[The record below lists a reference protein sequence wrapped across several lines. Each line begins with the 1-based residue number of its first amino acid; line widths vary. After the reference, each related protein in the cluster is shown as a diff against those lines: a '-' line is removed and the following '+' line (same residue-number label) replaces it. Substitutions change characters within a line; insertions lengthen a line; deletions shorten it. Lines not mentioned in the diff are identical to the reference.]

1 MLRIPRNGLQGL
13 ALFFFTA
20 WGVHVGHCADALVKV
35 GFLNDTG
42 RMEMRE
48 GRVVVE
54 AADGGILLED
64 RAKRLWTIEGKNR
77 KSLTSLEM
85 PFLPLSPEE
94 LGKELLA
101 EFGKDFEI
109 VRTEHYVI
117 CTNAGRPYAEW
128 CGDLLDR
135 LLSAFLT
142 HWRGKPLSLEEPQTP
157 LPVVVFASAEEF
169 AQFAVQ
175 DATAAT
181 AQSKGYYSVR
191 TNRIV
196 LYDLTAAS
204 KTEPAKT
211 RADVQKK
218 IAASAFNVATVVHE
232 ATHQMAFNCGL
243 HTRYADNPVW
253 LTEGMAMYFETP
265 DLKNRTG
272 WRTIG
277 QINRGRLNQFKQ
289 SLAKRRSPGS
299 LLTLISNDQ
308 RLTTAETAVEAYAE
322 AWAFTY
328 FLIKKRRAQ
337 YEEYLFN
344 VSQKKPLIWNTPE
357 ERLAEFRAAF
367 GENLEELDQEF
378 LRYFAR
384 LR

>member
-1 MLRIPRNGLQGL
+1 MAECFWKTGPKGYGQLTARN
-13 ALFFFTA
+13 ASR
-20 WGVHVGHCADALVKV
+20 WP
-35 GFLNDTG
+35 
-42 RMEMRE
+42 
-48 GRVVVE
+48 
-54 AADGGILLED
+54 I
-64 RAKRLWTIEGKNR
+64 
-77 KSLTSLEM
+77 LEM
-85 PFLPLSPEE
+85 PFLPLSAED
-94 LGKELLA
+94 LGKELLS
-101 EFGKDFEI
+101 EFGPGFEI

-128 CGDLLDR
+128 CGDLLER
-135 LLSAFLT
+135 LLTAFLT
-142 HWRGKPLSLEEPQTP
+142 HWRGKPLSVEEPKTP
-157 LPVVVFASAEEF
+157 LPVVVFATAEEF

-196 LYDLTAAS
+196 LYDLTAAT

-218 IAASAFNVATVVHE
+218 IAQAAFNVATVVHE

-265 DLKNRTG
+265 DLNNRTG

-277 QINRGRLNQFKQ
+277 QINRARLNEFKK

-308 RLTTAETAVEAYAE
+308 RLTTAETAAETYAE
-322 AWAFTY
+322 AWAFSY

-337 YEEYLFN
+337 YEEYLFQL
-344 VSQKKPLIWNTPE
+344 SQKKPLVWNKPE
-357 ERLAEFRAAF
+357 DRLAEFPR
-367 GENLEELDQEF
+367 G
-378 LRYFAR
+378 LRREPGRTGPGISALLLPAEVNRVPSFAGAR
-384 LR
+384 

>member
-1 MLRIPRNGLQGL
+1 MLLG
-13 ALFFFTA
+13 A
-20 WGVHVGHCADALVKV
+20 WHPCAAWSAETLVKV
-35 GFLNDTG
+35 GFVNDIGQT
-42 RMEMRE
+42 ESRE
-48 GRVVVE
+48 GRVLVE

-64 RAKRLWTIEGKNR
+64 RAKRLWAVQGEKR
-77 KSLTSLEM
+77 KSLTELEM
-85 PFLPLSPEE
+85 PFVPLTGEE

-101 EFGKDFEI
+101 EFGEGFEI

-117 CTNAGRPYAEW
+117 CTSAGRPYAEW
-128 CGDLLDR
+128 CGDLLER

-142 HWRGKPLSLEEPQTP
+142 HWRGKPLSIEEPKTS

-169 AQFAVQ
+169 AQFAAQ

-196 LYDLTAAS
+196 LYDLTAKADE
-204 KTEPAKT
+204 EPAKT

-218 IAASAFNVATVVHE
+218 IAAKAFNVATVVHE

-265 DLKNRTG
+265 DLNNRTG

-277 QINRGRLNQFKQ
+277 QINRARLNQFKQ

-299 LLTLISNDQ
+299 LVSLISNDQ
-308 RLTTAETAVEAYAE
+308 RLTTSETALEAYAE

-328 FLIKKRRAQ
+328 FLIKKRRVQ
-337 YEEYLFN
+337 YEEYLFKL
-344 VSQKKPLIWNTPE
+344 SQKPPLVWNKPE
-357 ERLAEFRAAF
+357 ERLEEFRAAF
-367 GENLEELDQEF
+367 GEDLEQLDEEF